1 MYMAYVLSFCV
12 FPDGYNLC
20 SVLPNLGSVFF
31 KLGQTYLKKQ
41 LFLYMLMAKMIFANI
56 FLDNQH

>member
-20 SVLPNLGSVFF
+20 SVLPNLGS
-31 KLGQTYLKKQ
+31 G
-41 LFLYMLMAKMIFANI
+41 FLN
-56 FLDNQH
+56 